1 MPSLTNPWVLTALVI
16 LAVVA
21 VALTVRVTHRLRH
34 GKTPTAFA
42 PLPVTQRPVTV
53 SNVDTAQKRLDDDE
67 DPLLAKGA

>member
-21 VALTVRVTHRLRH
+21 VAMVMRIAHRLRH
-34 GKTPTAFA
+34 GKTSTAFA
-42 PLPVTQRPVTV
+42 PLPMAATIA
-53 SNVDTAQKRLDDDE
+53 NMAQERLDGDE